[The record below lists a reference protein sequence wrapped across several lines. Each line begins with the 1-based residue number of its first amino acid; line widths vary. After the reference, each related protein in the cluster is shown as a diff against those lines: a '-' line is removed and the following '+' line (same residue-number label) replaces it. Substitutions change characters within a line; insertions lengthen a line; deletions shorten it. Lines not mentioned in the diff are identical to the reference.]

1 MITDSPVLS
10 RVPLAARVAAVM
22 YGSLGLG
29 FGVGAAVTL
38 ALLVRDGELPMT
50 PWGFRSLDGPLA
62 HHGTP
67 ATVASGSAL
76 IAVCAADTVA
86 AVGLWH
92 GRRWAGWLGLA
103 TTPFALALGVGFQL
117 PFLLAGVPLRV
128 AAVLLAWRRLR

>member
-1 MITDSPVLS
+1 VTGDGQVTGSVPV
-10 RVPLAARVAAVM
+10 AARVAAVL
-22 YGSLGLG
+22 YGALGLG
-29 FGVGAAVTL
+29 FGVGTAVTL
-38 ALLVRDGELPMT
+38 VLLLRDGDLPMT

-67 ATVASGSAL
+67 ATVAAGSAL

-103 TTPFALALGVGFQL
+103 TTPFALALGAGFQL

-128 AAVLLAWRRLR
+128 AAVLLAWRRLT